1 MPFSTLNIKMFGD
14 FSLEYNNKKISDYD
28 NRSKKVWILLAYLVY
43 YRHRAIPKE
52 EIISLL
58 WQNDKKFSDTNNL
71 LKAVFHRLRKFL
83 KTLDLTLSK
92 ELISLNKGYFSW
104 NHDIPLK
111 LDIEEF
117 ENLCN
122 CGLNTQNSTAR
133 LSFFLKAI
141 DIYKG
146 RFLSRI
152 NSDFKLLSVSSFF
165 HNLYVR
171 ISQQAVLILEHENK
185 YNDVCKIC
193 KKGCELD
200 LYNEFFYQ
208 HLMKNM
214 AYTDSAS
221 DITSVY
227 YNMERL
233 FETSLGTKPSTESVN
248 IFHLAT
254 NKSDNKNLSTDDIFS
269 AIKIK
274 DIDGCFFCNYDT
286 FQAIHRFIAC
296 SISRS
301 HTLVHTAILSVKD
314 IYGNPLS
321 YRSLCHC
328 NEQIDS
334 LLKNHLRKSDIVC
347 RYNKSDYLLL
357 LLHSTKH
364 NCSKALD
371 RIIYLYK
378 RSYPRSPAVLSYS
391 LNEVNPII

>member
-1 MPFSTLNIKMFGD
+1 MHFYTLKIKMFGD
-14 FSLEYNNKKISDYD
+14 FSLEYNNKKVSDYD

-43 YRHRAIPKE
+43 YRHKAIPKE
-52 EIISLL
+52 EIINLL
-58 WQNDKKFSDTNNL
+58 WHNEKKFSDTNNL

-83 KTLDLTLSK
+83 ENLDLTLSK
-92 ELISLNKGYFSW
+92 ELISLNKGYFKW
-104 NHDIPLK
+104 NHDIPLE

-122 CGLNTQNSTAR
+122 SGLNTQNSSAR

-141 DIYKG
+141 EIYNG
-146 RFLSRI
+146 RFLSKI
-152 NSDFKLLSVSSFF
+152 NADFKLLSVSSFF

-171 ISQQAVLILEHENK
+171 ISQQTILLLEHEKK
-185 YNDVCKIC
+185 YYDACVIC

-200 LYNEFFYQ
+200 PYNEFFYQ

-214 AYTDSAS
+214 VYTDSAS

-233 FETSLGTKPSTESVN
+233 FETSLGTKPSLESIN

-254 NKSDNKNLSTDDIFS
+254 NKNDNKINSKDIFS
-269 AIKIK
+269 AIEIK

-301 HTLVHTAILSVKD
+301 NALAYIAVLSIKD
-314 IYGNPLS
+314 IYGNYLS
-321 YRSLCHC
+321 YHSLCSC
-328 NEQIDS
+328 NEQIES
-334 LLKNHLRKSDIVC
+334 LLKTHLRKSDTVC
-347 RYNKSDYLLL
+347 RYNKSQYILL
-357 LLHSTKH
+357 LLHGTQY